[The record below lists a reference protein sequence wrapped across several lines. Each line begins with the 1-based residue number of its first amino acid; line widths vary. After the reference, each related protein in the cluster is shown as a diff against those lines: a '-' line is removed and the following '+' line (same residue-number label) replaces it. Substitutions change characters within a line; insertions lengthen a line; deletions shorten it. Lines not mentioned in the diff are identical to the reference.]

1 MSYGIAVRTL
11 DIAGGRQL
19 GGGQS
24 AFIVDGQ
31 PVIVL
36 GDAVEPHAPPVHKA
50 PIKMVQASGWMSIN
64 GTPVCRAGHL
74 ASCGHAS
81 TGRGW
86 FEIPD

>member
-1 MSYGIAVRTL
+1 MSAGIAVRLL
-11 DIAGGRQL
+11 DRAGGRQL

-24 AFIVDGQ
+24 FFSVDGQ
-31 PVIVL
+31 PVVVL

-50 PIKMVQASGWMSIN
+50 PIKMVQASGWMSLN
-64 GTPVCRAGHL
+64 GVPVCHAGHL

-86 FEIPD
+86 FNISG